1 MLVCSSKN
9 AILFLSILDGV
20 ALLWDGEIHFFF
32 FFFRDQKRS
41 LLIKQNRNNF
51 LLSAK
56 TFILFPSF
64 SETKDTIL

>member
-32 FFFRDQKRS
+32 FFLEIRR
-41 LLIKQNRNNF
+41 
-51 LLSAK
+51 
-56 TFILFPSF
+56 
-64 SETKDTIL
+64 EVC